1 MLTYLLAI
9 GISLKKV
16 QAMHNFHYKGDE
28 LFCEEVSIQNIVEQV
43 GTPCYIYSHQAI
55 HRQFHDFDEA
65 FKDIPHIVAYAMK
78 ANSNIGVLRVL
89 AKEGSGADI
98 VSGGEL
104 FRTLK
109 AGVPSNK
116 IVFAGVGKSPEEIQ
130 YALESD
136 ILMFN
141 VESSG
146 EIQQI
151 NEVAKTMGLQARV
164 ALRINPDIDPQT
176 HPYISTGLK
185 KSKFGI
191 AADHALKEFELANQL
206 AHIEVVGVHCHIG
219 SQLTQVTPFVD
230 AIKKVLSLIKTL
242 QSQDV
247 KIRYMNIGGGL
258 GITYSD
264 ETPPHP
270 NELAAAIIP
279 LLQTAS
285 CQIIMEPGRSI
296 VGNAGILVTKVLYNK
311 EGANKQFVIVD
322 AAMNDLLR
330 PSLYEAHHDIQP
342 VLKNESA
349 PVHTVDVVGPIC
361 ESGDFLAKDRKMPQP
376 LPGDLLA
383 VMSAGAYGFTMASNY
398 NSRPKTPEVLVKDKQ
413 IMVIRERESYED
425 LIRGESIPEIFA

>member
-1 MLTYLLAI
+1 
-9 GISLKKV
+9 
-16 QAMHNFHYKGDE
+16 MHDFHYKGDE
-28 LFCEEVSIQNIVEQV
+28 LFCEEVPIRHITEQV
-43 GTPCYIYSHQAI
+43 GTPCYIYSHRTLIRHFHAFDQA
-55 HRQFHDFDEA
+55 FNA
-65 FKDIPHIVAYAMK
+65 IPHIVAFAMK
-78 ANSNIGVLRVL
+78 SNSNLTVLRLL

-104 FRTLK
+104 FRALA
-109 AGVPSNK
+109 AGIAPNK
-116 IVFAGVGKSPEEIQ
+116 IVFAGVGKSKEEIQ

-141 VESSG
+141 VESP
-146 EIQQI
+146 EELHQI
-151 NEVAKTMGLQARV
+151 NEVAGSMNVRAKV

-191 AADHALKEFELANQL
+191 GADRALEEFNAAGNLP
-206 AHIEVVGVHCHIG
+206 HIQVVGVHSHIG

-230 AIKKVLSLIKTL
+230 ALKKAIGLIQTL
-242 QSQDV
+242 QAKGMHIQ
-247 KIRYMNIGGGL
+247 YLNIGGGL

-270 NELAAAIIP
+270 KQLAEAISP
-279 LLQTAS
+279 LLQSVS
-285 CQIIMEPGRSI
+285 CKIIMEPGRSI

-311 EGANKQFVIVD
+311 EGANKHFVIVD

-342 VLKNESA
+342 VKKKESSA
-349 PVHTVDVVGPIC
+349 INIVDVVGPIC
-361 ESGDFLAKDRKMPQP
+361 ESGDFLAKDRKMPQCD
-376 LPGDLLA
+376 PGDLLA

-398 NSRPKTPEVLVKDKQ
+398 NSRPRVPEVLVQEKA
-413 IMVIRERESYED
+413 ITVIRKRESYED
-425 LIRGESIPEIFA
+425 LIRGESI

>member
-1 MLTYLLAI
+1 
-9 GISLKKV
+9 
-16 QAMHNFHYKGDE
+16 MHDFHYIGDR
-28 LFCEEVSIQNIVEQV
+28 LFCEKVSIQQIIEQV
-43 GTPCYIYSHQAI
+43 GTPCYIYSHQTI
-55 HRQFHDFDEA
+55 HRHFHAFDDA

-78 ANSNIGVLRVL
+78 ANSNIGVLRLL
-89 AKEGSGADI
+89 AREGSGADI

-104 FRTLK
+104 FRALK

-116 IVFAGVGKSPEEIQ
+116 IVFAGVGKCPEEIQ

-141 VESSG
+141 VESPG
-146 EIQQI
+146 ELQQI
-151 NEVAKTMGLQARV
+151 NAVAETMGVHARV

-191 AADHALKEFELANQL
+191 AADQAIKEFELANQL
-206 AHIEVVGVHCHIG
+206 SHIDVVGVHCHIG

-230 AIKKVLSLIKTL
+230 AIKKVLSLIQTL
-242 QSQDV
+242 QSQGV
-247 KIRYMNIGGGL
+247 NIRYMNIGGGL

-270 NELAAAIIP
+270 NDLAKAISP
-279 LLQTAS
+279 LLQTTS

-311 EGANKQFVIVD
+311 GGESKHFVIVD

-342 VLKNESA
+342 VTKNESA
-349 PVHTVDVVGPIC
+349 PVNTVDVVGPIC

-376 LPGDLLA
+376 QSGDLLA

-398 NSRPKTPEVLVKDKQ
+398 NSRPKTPEVLVKEDT
-413 IMVIRERESYED
+413 IMVIRERETYED
-425 LIRGESIPEIFA
+425 LIRGESIPETFF

>member
-1 MLTYLLAI
+1 
-9 GISLKKV
+9 
-16 QAMHNFHYKGDE
+16 MHDFQYKGDE
-28 LFCEEVSIQNIVEQV
+28 LFCEEVPVQHIVGQV
-43 GTPCYIYSHQAI
+43 GTPCYIYSHRTI
-55 HRQFHDFDEA
+55 HRHFHAFDDA
-65 FKDIPHIVAYAMK
+65 FKEIPHIVAYAMK
-78 ANSNIGVLRVL
+78 ANSNIGVLRLL

-104 FRTLK
+104 FRALK
-109 AGVPSNK
+109 AGIPSNK
-116 IVFAGVGKSPEEIQ
+116 MVFAGVGKSSEEIQ

-141 VESSG
+141 VESAS
-146 EIQQI
+146 ELLQI
-151 NEVAKTMGLQARV
+151 NKVAGTLDVRARV

-191 AADHALKEFELANQL
+191 AAEQALKEFESAKQL
-206 AHIEVVGVHCHIG
+206 PHIDVVGVHCHIG

-230 AIKKVLSLIKTL
+230 AIKKVLSLIQTL
-242 QSQDV
+242 QSQGV

-270 NELAAAIIP
+270 RDLAAAISP
-279 LLQTAS
+279 LLQTTS

-330 PSLYEAHHDIQP
+330 PSLYDAHHDIQP
-342 VLKNESA
+342 VIKNESA
-349 PVHTVDVVGPIC
+349 PVSTIDIVGPIC
-361 ESGDFLAKDRKMPQP
+361 ESGDFLAKDRKLPQP
-376 LPGDLLA
+376 QPGDLLA
-383 VMSAGAYGFTMASNY
+383 VMSAGAYGYTMASNY
-398 NSRPKTPEVLVKDKQ
+398 NSRPKTPEVLIKDDQ
-413 IMVIRERESYED
+413 MMVIRERETYED

>member
-1 MLTYLLAI
+1 
-9 GISLKKV
+9 
-16 QAMHNFHYKGDE
+16 MHDFHYKGDA
-28 LFCEEVSIQNIVEQV
+28 LFCEEVSIQHIVEQV
-43 GTPCYIYSHQAI
+43 GTPCYIYSHRTLI
-55 HRQFHDFDEA
+55 RHFHAFDDA
-65 FKDIPHIVAYAMK
+65 FHNIPHIVAYAMK
-78 ANSNIGVLRVL
+78 ANSNIAILKLL

-104 FRTLK
+104 FRALK
-109 AGVPSNK
+109 AEVPSNK
-116 IVFAGVGKSPEEIQ
+116 IVFAGVGKSSEEIR
-130 YALESD
+130 YALESK

-141 VESSG
+141 VESPS
-146 EIQQI
+146 EILQI
-151 NEVAKTMGLQARV
+151 NEVAKSMGIRANV

-191 AADHALKEFELANQL
+191 AADQALKEFKTANQL
-206 AHIEVVGVHCHIG
+206 SNIDVVGVHCHIG

-230 AIKKVLSLIKTL
+230 AIKKILSLIQSL
-242 QSQDV
+242 QSEGV

-270 NELAAAIIP
+270 KELAEAISP
-279 LLQTAS
+279 LLQTTS

-296 VGNAGILVTKVLYNK
+296 AGNAGILVTRVLYNK
-311 EGANKQFVIVD
+311 MGANKHFVIVD

-330 PSLYEAHHDIQP
+330 PSLYDAHHDIQP

-349 PVHTVDVVGPIC
+349 PVNTVDVVGPIC

-376 LPGDLLA
+376 QSGDLLA

-398 NSRPKTPEVLVKDKQ
+398 NSRPKIPEVLVKEDK
-413 IMVIRERESYED
+413 IMVIRQRETYED